1 MRHPPWLLA
10 VGIYVA
16 LVAATASTTLTAVPG
31 AGGTGSHTMAAARTD
46 TARLVGLSEHP
57 SRTRPQY
64 AGRRAVVLAI
74 SHVGDRVVVGGKSI
88 KRIIQGNGRRTR
100 GANLSATAPGNP
112 SRVTWRAPVR
122 NPSWWDVMPAGN
134 GRDIIAAGRGGV
146 WRFNLRNHR
155 VVWHH
160 GMRGVVTT
168 VQRIGGTRVLLVGGD
183 FKKAL
188 TALNLA
194 TGRTSPYNLPA
205 VTGHLDVPNSGPTQ
219 VYRGAVNPRNTRY
232 VIIGQFTKVGLHA
245 HEQAAVLALGR
256 NGARVTKWRPPV
268 LRRDPDDD
276 GYTCGIRWPSFLRDV
291 AWAPN
296 GSGFVLVSTG
306 GPRRGVCDAAS
317 RWRADRKRP
326 VWVSPTCGDT
336 LNSVEFI
343 ASGRILVAGHMRCI
357 GANRMVQRPRFGIA
371 LLNGDGTVSPWK
383 SDKCRGVG
391 GRVIAR
397 LPGGYGVGYDCGFW
411 GNNEHANPDPS
422 PQFPLQRF
430 AFLKFRR

>member
-10 VGIYVA
+10 IGIYVV
-16 LVAATASTTLTAVPG
+16 LATTTATTTPTAMPG
-31 AGGTGSHTMAAARTD
+31 PGGTGSYTTAAAQTAGG
-46 TARLVGLSEHP
+46 ARLGLSEHP
-57 SRTRPQY
+57 NRHRPQY

-122 NPSWWDVMPAGN
+122 KPSWWDVIPAGD

-146 WRFNLRNHR
+146 WRFDLRSHR

-168 VQRIGGTRVLLVGGD
+168 VQRIKGTRVLLVGGD
-183 FKKAL
+183 FKRAL

-194 TGRTSPYNLPA
+194 TGRTARYDLPA
-205 VTGHLDVPNSGPTQ
+205 VTGRLDVPNAGPTQ
-219 VYRGAVNPRNTRY
+219 VYRGAVSPRGRRY
-232 VIIGQFTKVGLHA
+232 VFIGHFTKVGAHA

-256 NGARVTKWRPPV
+256 NGARVTRWRPPM
-268 LRRDPDDD
+268 LRRDPNDD
-276 GYTCGIRWPSFLRDV
+276 GYTCGRRWPAFLRDV

-296 GSGFVLVSTG
+296 GSGFVMVSGG
-306 GPRRGVCDAAS
+306 GPRRGACDAAS

-326 VWVSPTCGDT
+326 VWVSPTCNDSLT
-336 LNSVEFI
+336 SVEFT
-343 ASGRILVAGHMRCI
+343 ANGRVLVGGHMKCI
-357 GANRMVQRPRFGIA
+357 GANRGHQRPRFGIA
-371 LLNGDGTVSPWK
+371 LLNGDGTVNPWK
-383 SDKCRGVG
+383 SDKCRGIG
-391 GRVIAR
+391 GRVISR
-397 LPGGYGVGYDCGFW
+397 LPRGYGVGYDCGFW

-422 PQFPLQRF
+422 PQFSLQRF
-430 AFLKFRR
+430 AFLRFKR